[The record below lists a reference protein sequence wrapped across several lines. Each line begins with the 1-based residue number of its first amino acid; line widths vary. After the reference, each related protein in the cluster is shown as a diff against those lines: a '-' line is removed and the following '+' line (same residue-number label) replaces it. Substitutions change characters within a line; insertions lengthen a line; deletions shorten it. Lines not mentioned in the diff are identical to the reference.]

1 MQEPL
6 DRLRALKNELE
17 DTSFLNWDKVDI
29 WGKKALPT
37 IAKNWSEHLD
47 EFKSLLTKPI
57 YRGGARI
64 CVSRPDSSSPRYIFS
79 PERYQEDQVKW
90 LESERRNKQ
99 QSEREAAG
107 YRQNCENA
115 HKKILAFLDGIIHET
130 ENSVTMPATIVS
142 PVKSINNRDM
152 QARAIELRKIQI
164 FLASSE
170 ELRDDRDKFEIYSRQ
185 LNDELIDKGLYL
197 VINRW
202 ENFLDAMSET
212 RLQDEYNKAV
222 RSCDIFVSLF
232 FTKTGKFT
240 EEEFDTAHDQFK
252 ETGRPFIY
260 TFFKDAPVNTG
271 KLNKKDVLSLLAFQE
286 QLRDLG
292 HFYTQYTSTEDLKLR
307 FRGQLD
313 KLFEK
318 LLRE

>member
-37 IAKNWSEHLD
+37 ISKHCSEHLD
-47 EFKSLLTKPI
+47 EFKNLLKRPTYPAGI
-57 YRGGARI
+57 RVFG
-64 CVSRPDSSSPRYIFS
+64 SHPDPDSARYIFS
-79 PERYQEDQVKW
+79 PERYTEDKKKW
-90 LESERRNKQ
+90 LESKKRHEQ
-99 QSEREAAG
+99 QSKNEAAG

-130 ENSVTMPATIVS
+130 ENSVTMPAAIVS
-142 PVKSINNRDM
+142 PIKSINNRDM

-271 KLNKKDVLSLLAFQE
+271 KLNKDVLSLLAFKE
-286 QLRDLG
+286 RLRDLG
-292 HFYTQYTSTEDLKLR
+292 HFYTQYTSTEDLKLQ

>member
-6 DRLRALKNELE
+6 ERLRTRKGELE
-17 DTSFLNWDKVDI
+17 NTSFLDWDKVDI

-47 EFKSLLTKPI
+47 EFKSLLEKPI
-57 YRGGARI
+57 YPAGVRFVMR
-64 CVSRPDSSSPRYIFS
+64 RPDPNAPRYICS
-79 PERYQEDQVKW
+79 PERYQEAKGKW
-90 LESERRNKQ
+90 LESERRNKKK
-99 QSEREAAG
+99 SESAAEG
-107 YRQNCENA
+107 YRRNCENA
-115 HKKILAFLDGIIHET
+115 YKKILAFLDGIIHEI
-130 ENSVTMPATIVS
+130 ENSVAMPATIVN

-152 QARAIELRKIQI
+152 QVRAIELRKIQI

-170 ELRDDRDKFEIYSRQ
+170 ELRDDRDKFDVYFHQ
-185 LNDELIDKGLYL
+185 LNDELIEKGLYL

-240 EEEFDTAHDQFK
+240 EEEFDTAHHQFK
-252 ETGRPFIY
+252 ETRRPFIY
-260 TFFKDAPVNTG
+260 TFFKDAPINTG
-271 KLNKKDVLSLLAFQE
+271 KLNNKDFQSLLAFQE
-286 QLRDLG
+286 RLKDLG
-292 HFYTQYTSTEDLKLR
+292 HFHTQYTSTEDLMLR

-318 LLRE
+318 LLHE